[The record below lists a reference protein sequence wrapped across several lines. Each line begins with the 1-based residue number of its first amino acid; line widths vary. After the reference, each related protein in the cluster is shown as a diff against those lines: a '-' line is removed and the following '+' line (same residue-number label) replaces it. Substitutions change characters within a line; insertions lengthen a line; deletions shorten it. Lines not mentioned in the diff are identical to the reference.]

1 MNKIISL
8 FLALVV
14 AAILI
19 SFFVF
24 TVKENEIA
32 IKFKFG
38 EIVRTDYEPG
48 LHWRI
53 PIYNNVVKL
62 DKRIQTLDNEPEPVL
77 NTDKEYLMVDYFV
90 KWRIEDPLTFYTSNQ
105 AGQIAVANDNL
116 SSVFKNALRE
126 QFLKRTLEEVISTQR
141 VEVMQ
146 FLRQQ
151 ITQIASDYGM
161 EIVDVR
167 IKRINLDD
175 AVSSSVFT
183 RMRSERQAEAAE
195 HRSEGRKESINIRA
209 NTDKRVRIML
219 AEADKEANITRGQGD
234 AEAASL
240 YAESF
245 NRNKEFYAFL
255 RSLEAYGKSFN
266 ANGNNVLVL
275 DPESEFFQYFN
286 QLQQTEQQ

>member
-1 MNKIISL
+1 MSKIISVFFAL
-8 FLALVV
+8 IIAVILA
-14 AAILI
+14 
-19 SFFVF
+19 SFFLF
-24 TVKENEIA
+24 TVKENELA

-38 EIVRTDYEPG
+38 EIVRTNYNPG

-90 KWRIEDPLTFYTSNQ
+90 KWKIEDPRTFYTSNQ
-105 AGQIAVANDNL
+105 GGQIAVANDNL

-126 QFLKRTLEEVISTQR
+126 QFLKRTLEQVISTQR
-141 VEVMQ
+141 VEVMR
-146 FLRQQ
+146 FLREQ

-175 AVSSSVFT
+175 AVSNSVFT

-219 AEADKEANITRGQGD
+219 AEAEKEAAITRGEGD

-240 YAESF
+240 FAESY
-245 NRNKEFYAFL
+245 NRNPEFYAFL
-255 RSLEAYGKSFN
+255 RSLEAYGKSFA
-266 ANGNNVLVL
+266 ANGSNVLVL
-275 DPESEFFQYFN
+275 DPKSEFFQYFN
-286 QLQQTEQQ
+286 QLQQGEQ